1 MDIYTDTN
9 LGPRSLRDDH
19 DGAQSGSWP
28 ERPYVCAQSPNVAQA
43 GLRDQNPLAPF
54 STGST
59 DVGHDWEDLN

>member
-9 LGPRSLRDDH
+9 LGQRSLRDDH

-43 GLRDQNPLAPF
+43 GLEFKILLPLSPL
-54 STGST
+54 G
-59 DVGHDWEDLN
+59 VQM